1 MRVRLLTSLSS
12 PDGSWDEGDVY
23 ETDEG
28 TARRMIASAQAGPFE
43 IGGIELA
50 VTQGAPERAVKP
62 RGKKRNG

>member
-28 TARRMIASAQAGPFE
+28 TAARMIKSGAAVPFE

-50 VTQGAPERAVKP
+50 VTKGAPERAVKP
-62 RGKKRNG
+62 RGKRR